1 MYKAKLLSLNDLDE
15 YEVTLEI
22 NGIDLICFV
31 VICRYKIKENNFYP
45 VELSL
50 NILEGVLPKEIP
62 EEYYKI
68 KKVDKYGKYILS
80 GKLNGQRL
88 DLGKILIEDNYFEDM
103 QEFDG
108 KFIQLEV
115 HAICVE
121 FLDVR
126 IF

>member
-22 NGIDLICFV
+22 NGIDLICFA
-31 VICRYKIKENNFYP
+31 VIRRYHVKVNNFYP

-50 NILEGVLPKEIP
+50 NILDGEFPKEIH

-68 KKVDKYGKYILS
+68 EKVDEYGKYILS
-80 GKLNGQRL
+80 GKLNGKRL
-88 DLGKILIEDNYFEDM
+88 DLGEISIEDDYFEDM

-108 KFIQLEV
+108 KFIQLKV

-121 FLDVR
+121 FLDL
-126 IF
+126 